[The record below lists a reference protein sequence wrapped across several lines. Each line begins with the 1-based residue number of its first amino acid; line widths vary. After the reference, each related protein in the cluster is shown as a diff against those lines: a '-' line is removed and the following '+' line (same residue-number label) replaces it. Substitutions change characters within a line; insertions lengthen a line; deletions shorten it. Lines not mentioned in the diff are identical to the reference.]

1 MRRNY
6 QHAGR
11 RPLPVVTSL
20 KEAAVGICI
29 ALGIAAGALAVYCI
43 AGAPS

>member
-11 RPLPVVTSL
+11 RPLPAATNL
-20 KEAAVGICI
+20 KEALAGIGI
-29 ALGIAAGALAVYCI
+29 ALVLCAIALAVYCV